1 MNEICTD
8 NRFDLIATYK
18 RDLLN
23 CTNIETSPDEM
34 AVIDN
39 ILFRFWQM
47 GWLLPTPRT
56 NADRIRAMTDEELA
70 EFILSIRGHC
80 RAATIGPVV
89 CPYIENFQT
98 DCNKCWCDWLKQEDK
113 P

>member
-1 MNEICTD
+1 MNEVCTD
-8 NRFDLIATYK
+8 NRFDIIAAYK
-18 RDLLN
+18 RDLLDG
-23 CTNIETSPDEM
+23 TNIETSPDEM

-70 EFILSIRGHC
+70 GWIIKH
-80 RAATIGPVV
+80 
-89 CPYIENFQT
+89 
-98 DCNKCWCDWLKQEDK
+98 DCHTFLYEYDPKDAVFDWLKQEIQE
-113 P
+113 

>member
-47 GWLLPTPRT
+47 GWFLPTPRT
-56 NADRIRAMTDEELA
+56 NADRIRAMTDEKLA
-70 EFILSIRGHC
+70 EFMNRYDCPPTRQGSICLRPSERC
-80 RAATIGPVV
+80 D
-89 CPYIENFQT
+89 N
-98 DCNKCWCDWLKQEDK
+98 CWLNWLKQEIQE
-113 P
+113 